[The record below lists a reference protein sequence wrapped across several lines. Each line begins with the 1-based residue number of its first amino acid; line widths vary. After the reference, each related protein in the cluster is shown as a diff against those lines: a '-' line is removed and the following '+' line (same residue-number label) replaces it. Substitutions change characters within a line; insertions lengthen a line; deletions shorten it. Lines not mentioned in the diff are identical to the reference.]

1 MPDPANDPKS
11 STYKPPVIVAVEEPT
26 EQDAEP
32 DPPAAEAPSEV
43 DETEGSRFP
52 EWALIPS
59 WRAPAGFPAG
69 RSVYFIPIIV
79 SKMARRDG
87 GTPIKL
93 KDGSTQVC
101 RQLIIWE
108 LNLGDEKAALMRAG
122 GDPNKAGSEFAKQM
136 IRAVDGIPVSWGD
149 LKSPAHP
156 ERIWADL
163 GPRYRNLLTRWYTAL
178 HVLGEREIVE
188 FFHNCEERKPV
199 SSQ

>member
-1 MPDPANDPKS
+1 MPDPAALP
-11 STYKPPVIVAVEEPT
+11 KPPVIVAAEEPS
-26 EQDAEP
+26 EEEP
-32 DPPAAEAPSEV
+32 AAADPPAPDAPSEA

-52 EWALIPS
+52 EWALIPA
-59 WRAPAGFPAG
+59 WKAPAGFPAG
-69 RSVYFIPIIV
+69 RSVYFIPVIV
-79 SKMARRDG
+79 EKMAKRVG
-87 GTPIKL
+87 GAPIKL

-101 RQLIIWE
+101 RQLVLWE

-136 IRAVDGIPVSWGD
+136 IRAVDGVPVSWGD

-163 GPRYRNLLTRWYTAL
+163 GPRYRNLLARWYTAL

>member
-1 MPDPANDPKS
+1 MPDPTA
-11 STYKPPVIVAVEEPT
+11 KPPVIVAAEEPS
-26 EQDAEP
+26 EEEPAEA

-43 DETEGSRFP
+43 DEVEGSRFP
-52 EWALIPS
+52 EWALIPA
-59 WRAPAGFPAG
+59 WKAPHGFPAG
-69 RSVYFIPIIV
+69 RSVYFIPVIV
-79 SKMARRDG
+79 EKMAKRLG

-101 RQLIIWE
+101 RQLVLWE

-122 GDPNKAGSEFAKQM
+122 GDPNKAGSELAKQM
-136 IRAVDGIPVSWGD
+136 IRAVDGVPVSWGD

-163 GPRYRNLLTRWYTAL
+163 GPRYRNLLARWYTAL